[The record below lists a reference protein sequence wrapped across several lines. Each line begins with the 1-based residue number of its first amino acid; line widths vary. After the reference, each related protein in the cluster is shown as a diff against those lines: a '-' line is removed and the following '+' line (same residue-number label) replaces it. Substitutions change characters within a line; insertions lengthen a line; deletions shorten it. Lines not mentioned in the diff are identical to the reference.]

1 MIQTTDAL
9 RTLTET
15 MDADEIAERSAPRSR
30 IKDIRALSAAS
41 AAETTRGGI
50 DFSTGLAADR
60 GIGRLAD
67 PTPRARIESMTVVES
82 KVATTPVIAP
92 RRPLMADVIEDDDAI
107 AADFDHTVEDPAA
120 VTPHTEPTP
129 APAASQPVAEQSVA
143 AADVSHLI
151 ISGVN
156 FRSPHPMRP
165 GTVWPVEVDQPVG
178 RDGTRPIR
186 FAARVRVGACRLRSD
201 GQYDV
206 SATVA

>member
-15 MDADEIAERSAPRSR
+15 MDADETAERSAPRSR

-60 GIGRLAD
+60 M
-67 PTPRARIESMTVVES
+67 PRARIESITVVED
-82 KVATTPVIAP
+82 KAPATPAIAP

-120 VTPHTEPTP
+120 VTPHTEPAP
-129 APAASQPVAEQSVA
+129 APVASQPVAEQSFDEA
-143 AADVSHLI
+143 EVSHLI